1 MLNFFRTNTVKT
13 NTIKYMKRKLSIT
26 LLPVIIIATLAMLFA
41 ASGCGGGDKNV
52 RTSTGEPEPT
62 LDYDLKTAEKLFADE
77 EYEDAA
83 VAYENF
89 IKKHPLNDNVPYALF
104 REGLAYFK
112 SSTDPKRD
120 QTPTEKAAMKFSQ
133 LILTYPNSKY
143 TSNSMSYLRLCHERL
158 AEYNYNVGIYY
169 FDREEYNAAI
179 IRFEEVI
186 NKYSGFGF
194 DEQSKRYIEESK
206 KRLSEL
212 K

>member
-1 MLNFFRTNTVKT
+1 MLNFFRTNAAG
-13 NTIKYMKRKLSIT
+13 YMKRRLTIT
-26 LLPVIIIATLAMLFA
+26 LFLVITFTTAAMLLA
-41 ASGCGGGDKNV
+41 ISGCGGGDKNV

-62 LDYDLKTAEKLFADE
+62 LDYDLKTAEKLFAE
-77 EYEDAA
+77 EKYGEAA

-89 IKKHPLNDNVPYALF
+89 IKKHPLNNNVPYALF

-112 SSTDPKRD
+112 SSADPKRD

-158 AEYNYNVGIYY
+158 AEYNFNVGMYY

>member
-1 MLNFFRTNTVKT
+1 MLNIFRTNTVINNVKYT
-13 NTIKYMKRKLSIT
+13 NRKVSIT
-26 LLPVIIIATLAMLFA
+26 LLLVIIITASAMLLA
-41 ASGCGGGDKNV
+41 VSGCGGGDKNV
-52 RTSTGEPEPT
+52 RTSTGEPVPT
-62 LDYDLKTAEKLFADE
+62 LDYDLKTAEKLFAEE
-77 EYEDAA
+77 EYEKAA

-89 IKKHPLNDNVPYALF
+89 IRKHPLNNNVPYALF

-112 SSTDPKRD
+112 SSADPKRD
-120 QTPTEKAAMKFSQ
+120 QTPTEWAAMKFSQ
-133 LILTYPNSKY
+133 LILMYPNSKY
-143 TSNSMSYLRLCHERL
+143 TSNAMSYLRLCHERL
-158 AEYNYNVGIYY
+158 AEYNYNVGMYY
-169 FDREEYNAAI
+169 FEREEYNAAI